1 MRHVAKQES
10 RTQKRSARQRK
21 TQTGILLKYTPIP
34 PPLECWE
41 RERVIVQSGVVTYW
55 VVVSE

>member
-1 MRHVAKQES
+1 MVGNEIIAEAGMRHVAKQES

-34 PPLECWE
+34 PHLNA
-41 RERVIVQSGVVTYW
+41 GN
-55 VVVSE
+55 VSV